1 MLISRV
7 DHSAVVRPRVARFM
21 GEGLGWVEGEQ
32 EHKEMRRLS
41 MPALTCISRLFCLS
55 AVADLLSRSD
65 NIRRMSPEITQRAE
79 KVSRLSEFPSIE
91 Y

>member
-1 MLISRV
+1 MITVRCSFTGCKLHYWSLIENV

-41 MPALTCISRLFCLS
+41 MPALTCIPCLFCLYK
-55 AVADLLSRSD
+55 
-65 NIRRMSPEITQRAE
+65 IG
-79 KVSRLSEFPSIE
+79 
-91 Y
+91 